1 MSCLWYLLSYRAGK
15 AEKEARRMDYGEN
28 LRESQRK
35 GLDRALEQAQQKRET
50 LPREKRAP
58 EAFGF
63 PGGEAA

>member
-1 MSCLWYLLSYRAGK
+1 
-15 AEKEARRMDYGEN
+15 MDYGEN

-50 LPREKRAP
+50 LPREKSDP

-63 PGGEAA
+63 PGVEAA